1 MTRKAGGQGNGTS
14 SSPEPAPGRGQQWT
28 CAPKTVYFSPSTW
41 QQKHHLCLS
50 LCCSIL
56 KSHFFQLGCAA
67 GDVSCLDAFFWAHP
81 GESFHTVE
89 KLLLTFFRQ
98 EHQELRGASDFP
110 CERPTTGLIWRSFID
125 YGALE
130 LSENRFAR

>member
-1 MTRKAGGQGNGTS
+1 MALAAAQNQHWEAGS
-14 SSPEPAPGRGQQWT
+14 SGPVHLKLSSR
-28 CAPKTVYFSPSTW
+28 

-56 KSHFFQLGCAA
+56 KSHFSQVGLRCAA
-67 GDVSCLDAFFWAHP
+67 GDAPCLDASFWPHP

-89 KLLLTFFRQ
+89 KLLLRSAFFRQ

-130 LSENRFAR
+130 FSENR